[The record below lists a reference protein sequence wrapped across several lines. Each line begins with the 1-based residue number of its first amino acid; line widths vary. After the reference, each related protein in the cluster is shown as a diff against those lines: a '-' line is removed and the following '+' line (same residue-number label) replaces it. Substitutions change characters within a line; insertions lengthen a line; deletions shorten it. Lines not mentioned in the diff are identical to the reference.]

1 MHAAFDRLADHVLA
15 SARAGEV
22 ITLRL
27 QAEQSDFVRFN
38 RGLVR
43 QPGSVDQ
50 RVATLR
56 LVRDGRQATAE
67 RTLAGADALDFAAL
81 DDALAGL
88 RERLPLLPED
98 PQLHLA
104 EGANHTTY
112 LALRDLPATEQMVAD
127 ILDEAGAAGVD
138 LVGFLAAG
146 PVYAGYASSTGQ
158 RHWFATR
165 SFNFEWCLYLHGNV
179 ATKSSYAGDHW
190 DRAALARKIAD
201 GRVALDVLARP
212 PKVLDPGAYRAWL
225 TPAAFGELL
234 SLANGWGG
242 FSARAVR
249 TAQSPLLGLW
259 EGKQTLSPLF
269 TLTEDAGAGVAPRFD
284 DDGWTRPD
292 RVPLVDAGLPG
303 SLLVSSRSAR
313 EYALTANGAVGE
325 EAALSPTVD
334 AGTLASV
341 DVLPTLDTGLWIG
354 ALWYTNWSNR
364 FAGRATGMTRFAT
377 FWVEGGELVAPIA
390 AMRFDDS
397 LYRTFGTEL
406 EAVGAERELMLS
418 SGTYYRRSTESLLAP
433 GLLLRSF
440 ALSL

>member
-1 MHAAFDRLADHVLA
+1 MHAAFDRLADHILG
-15 SARAGEV
+15 SARAGEIV
-22 ITLRL
+22 TLRL

-56 LVRDGRQATAE
+56 LVSGGRQATAE
-67 RTLAGADALDFAAL
+67 RTLAGVDALDFAAL
-81 DDALAGL
+81 DDALVGL

-98 PQLHLA
+98 PQLNLA
-104 EGANHTTY
+104 EGAGHTSFV
-112 LALRDLPATEQMVAD
+112 AIRDLPATEQMVAD
-127 ILDEAGAAGVD
+127 ILDEAGAAAVD

-158 RHWFATR
+158 RHWFATN

-179 ATKSSYAGDHW
+179 ATKASYAGDRW
-190 DRAALARKIAD
+190 ERAALARKIAE
-201 GRVALDVLARP
+201 GRRALAVLARP
-212 PKVLDPGAYRAWL
+212 ARVLDPGAYRAWL
-225 TPAAFGELL
+225 TPSAFTELL
-234 SLANGWGG
+234 GLAAGWGG

-259 EGKQTLSPLF
+259 EGKQALSPMF
-269 TLTEDAGAGVAPRFD
+269 SVTEDAANGVAPRFD

-292 RVPLVDAGLPG
+292 RVSLIDAGQPG
-303 SLLVSSRSAR
+303 TQLVSSRSAR
-313 EYALTANGAVGE
+313 EYGLTPNGASSDESPISVTVAAGGLA
-325 EAALSPTVD
+325 EA
-334 AGTLASV
+334 
-341 DVLPTLDTGLWIG
+341 DVLRTLDTGLWIG

-364 FAGRATGMTRFAT
+364 YAGRATGMTRFAT

-406 EAVGAERELMLS
+406 EAVGAEPETMLS
-418 SGTYYRRSTESLLAP
+418 SGTYYRRSTESVHSP
-433 GLLLRSF
+433 GILVRSF